1 MKKIWV
7 ICSLLFCS
15 VASAENINLGS
26 GITLSALNGEK
37 VNESESVLLVEGS
50 NQLVLEFSG
59 YLKKQGKRE
68 YFSAVP
74 YVAVVTADPRTEL
87 HVGLVS
93 NKLSTIEKNVDR
105 NRPIFY
111 FEIEENK
118 IESKQFILPPS
129 TNAFPYA
136 NISELIKSYN
146 RENGLIFDSGK
157 IRELKKELAS
167 VNEYSNLENKESE
180 NSLQLKLWYSRAN
193 AEERKAFKKWVID
206 HN

>member
-7 ICSLLFCS
+7 ICSLLLCS
-15 VASAENINLGS
+15 VAFAENINLGS

-37 VNESESVLLVEGS
+37 VSESEPVMLIKGS

-74 YVAVVTADPRTEL
+74 YVVVVTADPRKEL

-93 NKLSTIEKNVDR
+93 NKLGTIEKNVDR
-105 NRPIFY
+105 NLPIFN
-111 FEIEENK
+111 FEIEDNN
-118 IESKQFILPPS
+118 IESKQLILPPS
-129 TNAFPYA
+129 ANAFPYA
-136 NISELIKSYN
+136 NIPELIKTYN
-146 RENGLIFDSGK
+146 KENGLIFDSGK

-167 VNEYSNLENKESE
+167 VNEYTTLENKESE

-193 AEERKAFKKWVID
+193 AEERNAFQKWVID